1 MNETLSRFLDA
12 LRHADLRVSPAEA
25 LDAYRAAEAAGFEDR
40 EFFRDS
46 LAVAVAKSAA
56 DKATFDSVFDE
67 FFRPPAQSALTGD
80 AANEAEREPQDA
92 QSQGTE
98 GAANLA
104 QMLLQGDDTDLL
116 IAMQRAADQVGLE
129 NMWLFTQRNLYT
141 RRILDAMGLEGLDA
155 SIQALMSDGSGGEN
169 GGPALADQLQ
179 EARGQLFDT
188 AREYVEREYQIF
200 ARDTNRNLIEA
211 RLEGISMR
219 NIDPRDRDRMKQL
232 IRKLAKRLAALHS
245 RRKKKP
251 KRGQLDIRRTL
262 RKNHI
267 NDDVL
272 MTLLWKQKKIDR
284 PRLMVVCDVSG
295 SVAAVSQFL
304 LFFVYCLNELV
315 KDIRSFVLC
324 SNLAECS
331 EHFDRLEFDDAIEQ
345 ALKSVILG
353 STDYGVA
360 LEDFCEQ
367 AMSGIDRRTTVLFL
381 GDARS
386 NETNPRIDLME
397 RIHGQAKYVMW
408 LNPEPRSFWGTG
420 DSEMN
425 RYLPYV
431 DFAQRV
437 SSVKELDR
445 AIAVMLSRGIGLL

>member
-1 MNETLSRFLDA
+1 VNETLSRFLDA
-12 LRHADLRVSPAEA
+12 LRHADLRISPAEA
-25 LDAYRAAEAAGFEDR
+25 LDAYSAAKASGFEDR

-46 LAVAVAKSAA
+46 LAVAVAKSAG
-56 DKATFDSVFDE
+56 DKAIFDGVFDE
-67 FFRPPAQSALTGD
+67 FFRVPPQEQLQRFDEESGTTENGPTAALEGLAEGLLSGD
-80 AANEAEREPQDA
+80 STN
-92 QSQGTE
+92 
-98 GAANLA
+98 
-104 QMLLQGDDTDLL
+104 ML
-116 IAMQRAADQVGLE
+116 IAMQQSAENVGLE

-141 RRILDAMGLEGLDA
+141 RRILDDMGLEELDA
-155 SIQALMSDGSGGEN
+155 QIRAAAEEGDQD
-169 GGPALADQLQ
+169 LANELGQGR
-179 EARGQLFDT
+179 AQLFAT
-188 AREYVEREYQIF
+188 VREFVEREYQIF
-200 ARDTNRNLIEA
+200 SRDTNRNLIEA
-211 RLEGISMR
+211 RLEGISMS
-219 NIDPRDRDRMKQL
+219 NIEPRDRERMKQL

-272 MTLLWKQKKIDR
+272 MALHWKQKKVDR
-284 PRLMVVCDVSG
+284 PRLMVICDVSG

-304 LFFVYCLNELV
+304 LFFVYCLNELL

-331 EHFDRLEFDDAIEQ
+331 EHFNRLDFDAAIEQ
-345 ALKSVILG
+345 SLKSIILG
-353 STDYGVA
+353 STDYGKS
-360 LEDFCEQ
+360 LEDFVAQ
-367 AMSGIDRRTTVLFL
+367 ALPGIDRRTTVLFL

-386 NETNPRIDLME
+386 NETDPRVDLLE

-420 DSEMN
+420 DSEMP
-425 RYLPYV
+425 RYLPFV
-431 DFAQRV
+431 DFSQRV

>member
-12 LRHADLRVSPAEA
+12 LRHADLRISPAEA
-25 LDAYRAAEAAGFEDR
+25 LDAYSAAKASGFEDR

-46 LAVAVAKSAA
+46 LAVAVAKSAG
-56 DKATFDSVFDE
+56 DKAIFDGVFDE
-67 FFRPPAQSALTGD
+67 FFRVPPQEQLQRFDEESGTTENGPTAALEGLAEGLLSGD
-80 AANEAEREPQDA
+80 STN
-92 QSQGTE
+92 
-98 GAANLA
+98 
-104 QMLLQGDDTDLL
+104 ML
-116 IAMQRAADQVGLE
+116 IAMQQSAENVGLE

-141 RRILDAMGLEGLDA
+141 RRILDDMGLEELDA
-155 SIQALMSDGSGGEN
+155 QIRAAAEEGDQD
-169 GGPALADQLQ
+169 LANELGQGR
-179 EARGQLFDT
+179 AQLFAT
-188 AREYVEREYQIF
+188 VREFVEREYQIF
-200 ARDTNRNLIEA
+200 SRDTNRNLIEA
-211 RLEGISMR
+211 RLEGISMS
-219 NIDPRDRDRMKQL
+219 NIEPRDRERMKQL

-272 MTLLWKQKKIDR
+272 MALHWKQKKVDR
-284 PRLMVVCDVSG
+284 PRLMVICDVSG

-304 LFFVYCLNELV
+304 LFFVYCLNELL

-331 EHFDRLEFDDAIEQ
+331 EHFNRLDFDAAIEQ
-345 ALKSVILG
+345 SQKSIILV
-353 STDYGVA
+353 STDYGKS
-360 LEDFCEQ
+360 LEDFVAQ
-367 AMSGIDRRTTVLFL
+367 ALPGIDRRTTVLFL

-386 NETNPRIDLME
+386 NETDPRVDLLE

-420 DSEMN
+420 DSEMP
-425 RYLPYV
+425 RYLPFV
-431 DFAQRV
+431 DFSQRV

>member
-12 LRHADLRVSPAEA
+12 LRHADLRISPAEA
-25 LDAYRAAEAAGFEDR
+25 LDAYSAAKASGFEDR

-46 LAVAVAKSAA
+46 LAVAVAKSAG
-56 DKATFDSVFDE
+56 DKAIFDGVFDE
-67 FFRPPAQSALTGD
+67 FFRVPPQEQLQRFDEESGTTENGPTAALEGLAEGLLSGD
-80 AANEAEREPQDA
+80 STN
-92 QSQGTE
+92 
-98 GAANLA
+98 
-104 QMLLQGDDTDLL
+104 ML
-116 IAMQRAADQVGLE
+116 IAMQQSAENVGLE

-141 RRILDAMGLEGLDA
+141 RRILDDMGLEELDA
-155 SIQALMSDGSGGEN
+155 QIRAAAEEGDQD
-169 GGPALADQLQ
+169 LANELGQGR
-179 EARGQLFDT
+179 AQLFAT
-188 AREYVEREYQIF
+188 VREFVEREYQIF
-200 ARDTNRNLIEA
+200 SRDTNRNLIEA
-211 RLEGISMR
+211 RLEGISMS
-219 NIDPRDRDRMKQL
+219 NIEPRDRERMKQL

-272 MTLLWKQKKIDR
+272 MALHWKQKKVDR
-284 PRLMVVCDVSG
+284 PRLMVICDVSG

-304 LFFVYCLNELV
+304 LFFVYCLNELL

-331 EHFDRLEFDDAIEQ
+331 EHFNRLDFDAAIEQ
-345 ALKSVILG
+345 SLKSIILG
-353 STDYGVA
+353 STDYGKS
-360 LEDFCEQ
+360 LEDFVAQ
-367 AMSGIDRRTTVLFL
+367 ALPGIDRRTTVLFL

-386 NETNPRIDLME
+386 NETDPRVDLLE

-420 DSEMN
+420 DSEMP
-425 RYLPYV
+425 RYLPFV
-431 DFAQRV
+431 DFSQRV